1 MSNRKEATKYIL
13 NSVKVSKTTYDIVS
27 KLFADMS
34 DVEFHDFMV
43 RLRDK
48 KTNLSFIVPH
58 EEKHTEDALF
68 DWLESI
74 GGKPF
79 QQLTYIENGKK
90 FTAPN
95 STLILDIPIKRASQT
110 QDKKV
115 SIPTGNRINSLTGQV
130 TGDSLTA
137 QFTNPEKLLHLG
149 FGATKGT
156 FELTNMRSGDLGLG
170 NAMDKMLFTYGRVSM
185 DDIREHSTKNVGTK
199 TFKAYLL
206 ASHIKSTL

>member
-1 MSNRKEATKYIL
+1 MSNRKETTKYIL
-13 NSVKVSKTTYDIVS
+13 NSIKISKTTYDIVS
-27 KLFADMS
+27 KLFENMS
-34 DVEFHDFMV
+34 DVEFQEFMT
-43 RLRDK
+43 RLKDK
-48 KTNLSFIVPH
+48 KINLSFVVPH
-58 EEKHTEDALF
+58 EEKHTEDKLF
-68 DWLESI
+68 EWLESI
-74 GGKPF
+74 GGRPF
-79 QQLTYIENGKK
+79 QQLTYVENGKR

-170 NAMDKMLFTYGRVSM
+170 NAMDKALFTHGRVSM
-185 DDIREHSTKNVGTK
+185 EDIREYSTKNVATK

>member
-1 MSNRKEATKYIL
+1 MANRKEVTKYIL
-13 NSVKVSKTTYDIVS
+13 NNIKISKTTYDIVN
-27 KLFADMS
+27 KIFADMS
-34 DVEFHDFMV
+34 DSEFNEFFI

-48 KTNLSFIVPH
+48 KTNLSFVVPH
-58 EEKHTEDALF
+58 EEKHTEDELF
-68 DWLESI
+68 DWLENV

-79 QQLTYIENGKK
+79 QQLTYNENGKK
-90 FTAPN
+90 FTTSN

-149 FGATKGT
+149 HGAVKGT
-156 FELTNMRSGDLGLG
+156 FELTNMRSGDLGLS
-170 NAMDKMLFTYGRVSM
+170 NAMDKALFTTGRVSM
-185 DDIREHSTKNVGTK
+185 DDIREYSTKNVATK
-199 TFKAYLL
+199 TLKAYFL
-206 ASHIKSTL
+206 ASHLKSTL